1 MKKGFKSSSFFNIFN
16 LISYLISNIIVLFE
30 VHKRFKG
37 HFLNELRI
45 SFNEKKLNLFLHGHI
60 MSIDMN
66 HLVHHSFS
74 KKMQGATHERKTKSK
89 KKVTWR

>member
-45 SFNEKKLNLFLHGHI
+45 SFNEKK
-60 MSIDMN
+60 
-66 HLVHHSFS
+66 
-74 KKMQGATHERKTKSK
+74 MQGATHERNLEIK
-89 KKVTWR
+89 KIVHKVKER